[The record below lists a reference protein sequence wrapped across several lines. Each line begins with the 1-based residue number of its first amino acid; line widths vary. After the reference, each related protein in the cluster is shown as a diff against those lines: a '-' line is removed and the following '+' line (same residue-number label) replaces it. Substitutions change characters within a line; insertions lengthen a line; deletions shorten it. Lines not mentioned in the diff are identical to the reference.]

1 VRLVWG
7 ESGERSDLGESILEI
22 PGEALERIAASVGTP
37 AYVYHADA
45 VRQRYAELTEA
56 LSSFTH
62 RIHYSVK
69 ANSNLAMLRLL
80 RELGAGADIVSG
92 GELVRARRAGF
103 APNDIVFS
111 GVGKTRQE
119 LEAAVNEGIAL
130 INVESSDELTL
141 LADVAR
147 ELGVVANLGIRVNPD
162 VTTKTHPYTQTGER
176 GMKFGV
182 PLDEVLELARFAEGE
197 GCLSLASIGM
207 HIGSQ
212 IQDPRHFLEGAQKLA
227 SLLDELRSR
236 GTHNIKSVDVGGGI
250 GIQYTTEQ
258 PMEVEEFAAAIRPV
272 ADITG
277 LEIMLEPGRFLVGNA
292 GYVLTRCVHSKRSG
306 SRNFV
311 VVDAGMNDL
320 LRPSLYGAVH
330 DIRVVNDESSPG
342 STKKT
347 YDVVGPI
354 CETGDFLGFERVL
367 PEVSRG
373 TLLVVCGAGAY
384 GFTMSSSYNSRPR
397 PPEVLVD
404 GNRWAVIRDRE
415 TVEDLMRGEPTSE
428 NDELDWTRWMVLEAN
443 G

>member
-1 VRLVWG
+1 VWG
-7 ESGERSDLGESILEI
+7 ESGERSGLGESILEI
-22 PGEALERIAASVGTP
+22 PGEALERIAASAGTP
-37 AYVYHADA
+37 VYVYHADA
-45 VRQRYAELTEA
+45 VRQRYAELTDA

-80 RELGAGADIVSG
+80 RGLGAGADIVSG

-103 APNDIVFS
+103 APDDIVFS

-147 ELGVVANLGIRVNPD
+147 ELGAVANLGIRVNPD

-212 IQDPRHFLEGAQKLA
+212 IHDPRHFLEGAQKLA
-227 SLLDELRSR
+227 ALLDELRSR

-258 PMEVEEFAAAIRPV
+258 PMTVEEFAAAIRPV

-342 STKKT
+342 SPRKT

-354 CETGDFLGFERVL
+354 CETGDFLGFEREL

-428 NDELDWTRWMVLEAN
+428 NDALDWRKWSGVGAN